1 MLIKNKMKKAI
12 GLAMIMMCWAC
23 QKTEVSTSTSTGTS
37 VTPTKTYSGT
47 GSITQGIGTT
57 VVGSLYTCTGGRVSA
72 VGNIL
77 STDAK
82 SWVLP
87 AENSFSSANKLPD
100 LFNECNAKSPSS
112 MAQVD
117 TAKIPT
123 TIIDS
128 DGEIITGFI
137 YGDNYFELYVNGK
150 LVGVDAVP
158 FTPFNS
164 SFVKFKAKRPIKYA
178 IKLVDWEE
186 NLGLGTE
193 LNGGDANHPGDGGF
207 IAKFSD
213 GTVTN
218 ASWKA
223 QTFFIG
229 PLHDPKEVVEKG
241 NIHDTPNLGG
251 RTHPFSRKP
260 TCEFKCYAVHYPIP
274 KNWQSSRFNDTNWPR
289 AWEFTDQ
296 EIGVNNLQAYTR
308 FPELFQDARWI
319 WTQNLVLDN
328 VVIARKTVK

>member
-1 MLIKNKMKKAI
+1 MKKAI
-12 GLAMIMMCWAC
+12 GFAVIMMYWGC
-23 QKTEVSTSTSTGTS
+23 QKSEVTTTTSTGIS

-47 GSITQGIGTT
+47 GSITQGLGTT
-57 VVGSLYTCTGGRVSA
+57 VVGSLYTCSGGRVSA

-112 MAQVD
+112 IAQVD

-128 DGEIITGFI
+128 DGETITGFI

-150 LVGVDAVP
+150 LVGVDAFP

-178 IKLVDWEE
+178 IKVVDWEE

-193 LNGGDANHPGDGGF
+193 LNGGDANHPGDAGF
-207 IAKFSD
+207 IA
-213 GTVTN
+213 
-218 ASWKA
+218 
-223 QTFFIG
+223 I
-229 PLHDPKEVVEKG
+229 
-241 NIHDTPNLGG
+241 
-251 RTHPFSRKP
+251 
-260 TCEFKCYAVHYPIP
+260 
-274 KNWQSSRFNDTNWPR
+274 
-289 AWEFTDQ
+289 
-296 EIGVNNLQAYTR
+296 
-308 FPELFQDARWI
+308 
-319 WTQNLVLDN
+319 
-328 VVIARKTVK
+328 